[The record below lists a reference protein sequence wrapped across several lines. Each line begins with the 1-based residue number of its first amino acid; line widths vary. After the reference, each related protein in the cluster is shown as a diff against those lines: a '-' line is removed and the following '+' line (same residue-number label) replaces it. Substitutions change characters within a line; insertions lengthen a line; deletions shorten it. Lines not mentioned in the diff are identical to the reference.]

1 MKIKTSELAGAA
13 LIWAAA
19 RADGRTDVRVDP
31 DDGELIGA
39 DTFDYLEWDTA
50 GPIIEREE
58 ISVFPMNTPDE
69 GWCSHKHE
77 QRADGSVGAVLCRG
91 YGPTPRIAAMRCYVA
106 SKLGDEV
113 DVPEKRV

>member
-1 MKIKTSELAGAA
+1 MKIKTSELTGAA

-39 DTFDYLEWDTA
+39 ETFDYLEWDTA

-58 ISVFPMNTPDE
+58 IAIRFSQENYWHFTTPTDTWLANYE
-69 GWCSHKHE
+69 G
-77 QRADGSVGAVLCRG
+77 VGEWF
-91 YGPTPRIAAMRCYVA
+91 GPTPLIAAMRAFVS

-113 DVPEKRV
+113 DVPEELK